1 MLLIAL
7 DANKTWRYNDT
18 GANLG
23 TDWRTKIY
31 DDSGWPQGPGVLAF
45 ESAALAAPIR
55 TVTIDPRTLPTAGS
69 ANYFRTHF
77 DLPTD
82 PSTITSLQIRY
93 LVDDGLVLFI
103 NGTEVHRNAM
113 PTGETY
119 DTFST
124 RTVGDATA
132 FEVFDIPTTAL
143 VSGDNVMAASVHQVN
158 AGSSDMVF
166 GLEMTAAASACIQRP
181 RLSIAINGNQV
192 TITSTAPGGTIHRAS
207 NIDGPWSVVG
217 AAPQT
222 VTVGPG
228 QEFFE
233 IR

>member
-1 MLLIAL
+1 
-7 DANKTWRYNDT
+7 
-18 GANLG
+18 
-23 TDWRTKIY
+23 
-31 DDSGWPQGPGVLAF
+31 
-45 ESAALAAPIR
+45 
-55 TVTIDPRTLPTAGS
+55 
-69 ANYFRTHF
+69 
-77 DLPTD
+77 
-82 PSTITSLQIRY
+82 
-93 LVDDGLVLFI
+93 VDDGLVLFI

-143 VSGDNVMAASVHQVN
+143 VYGDNVMAASVHQVN

-207 NIDGPWSVVG
+207 NIDGPWTAVG